1 MNSVL
6 TVAQVIA
13 RFDKA
18 LQDQSYNRSI
28 YVPELLGRDTD
39 HLLPRAYS
47 IAAPQTDLEDF
58 DGREHYG
65 DEGEAQ
71 TSIDVRTIFPLRP
84 DAPPQDYSAALDHE
98 HDVIRAILD
107 NIDLTY
113 ISVSVEQATRTI
125 LADGSWLL
133 STARFRVHHR
143 FRFR

>member
-13 RFDKA
+13 RFDAA
-18 LQDQSYNRSI
+18 LQSQSYVRSG
-28 YVPELLGRDTD
+28 YVPELLGRDTEQ
-39 HLLPRAYS
+39 LLPRAYS

-71 TSIDVRTIFPLRP
+71 TLIDVRTIFPLRV
-84 DAPPQDYSAALDHE
+84 DGQTQDYSAALDHE

-107 NIDLTY
+107 NLDLTY
-113 ISVSVEQATRTI
+113 ISVAVERVTRSV
-125 LADGSWLL
+125 LSDGSWIL
-133 STARFRVHHR
+133 SLARFRVYHRYR
-143 FRFR
+143 FR